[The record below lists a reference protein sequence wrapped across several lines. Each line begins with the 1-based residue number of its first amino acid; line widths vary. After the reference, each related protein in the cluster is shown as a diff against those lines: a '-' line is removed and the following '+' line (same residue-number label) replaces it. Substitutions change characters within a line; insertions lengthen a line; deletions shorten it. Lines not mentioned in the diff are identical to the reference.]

1 MVRGGAILAS
11 GRHPTFLP
19 AGRANG
25 IAVMAE
31 DWRREENPPARIP
44 DSGQPSPVLCG
55 DDVKPRDLIDLFLLA
70 ALWGGSFLLIRIAA
84 PAFGAFAL
92 MELRVGLAALV
103 LLPILLVQ
111 RGGGWL
117 LARWRAL
124 LVVGFF
130 ACALPFVLYG
140 WAMLS
145 VTASFASIVNAT
157 TPLFTALVA
166 WLWLRDRLSAVA
178 LAGML
183 VGVLGVVVLVWEQ
196 ASFKPG
202 GSGWAVLACLGATLS
217 YGIAAALTKRYLSGV
232 PPMVTATGS
241 QLFAALILLAPAAL
255 SWPAHQPGAPVWG
268 AVLALAVLCSGLAY
282 VLFFRLM
289 ASVGPART
297 VTVTFLIPAF
307 GMLWG
312 ALVLGEAITTRMLAG
327 CAVILLGTGLAT
339 GVLGAVPLPVSKRK
353 A

>member
-1 MVRGGAILAS
+1 MK
-11 GRHPTFLP
+11 T
-19 AGRANG
+19 
-25 IAVMAE
+25 
-31 DWRREENPPARIP
+31 
-44 DSGQPSPVLCG
+44 
-55 DDVKPRDLIDLFLLA
+55 RDLIDLVLLA

-103 LLPILLVQ
+103 LLPVLFMQAGVGRLM
-111 RGGGWL
+111 
-117 LARWRAL
+117 ANWRVL

-130 ACALPFVLYG
+130 ASALPFVLYG

-166 WLWLRDRLSAVA
+166 WVWLKDRLTPVA
-178 LAGML
+178 LSGML
-183 VGVLGVVVLVWEQ
+183 VGVLGVVVLVWGQ

-217 YGIAAALTKRYLSGV
+217 YGLAAALTKRYLTGV
-232 PPMVTATGS
+232 APMVTATGS
-241 QLFAALILLAPAAL
+241 QLFAALVLLPPALLTWPAQTPAA
-255 SWPAHQPGAPVWG
+255 SVWA
-268 AVLALAVLCSGLAY
+268 AVVALAVLCSGLAY

-297 VTVTFLIPAF
+297 VTVTFLIPVF

-312 ALVLGEAITTRMLAG
+312 ALVLDEAITPRMLAG
-327 CAVILLGTGLAT
+327 CAVILLGTALAT
-339 GVLGAVPLPVSKRK
+339 GVLGGLALGRK
-353 A
+353 QRA